1 MGLIIQFVVNLYD
14 LTIFWYYLNTFQK
27 KKNIPKIKI
36 VLLIVILAL
45 IWTGVNS
52 IEYPLANLLILVVN
66 LSIIS
71 MLFEKGKWSKAIY
84 IVLFIGVGIMAELLG
99 MIMLGSV
106 DLSLYSRKVYI
117 YYFVVAVVS
126 FVRGNIIYFICKFYS
141 LDDLILSNI
150 PTVMKWG
157 IILIFVFSAMNCCF
171 IINLMLDMKSSKSL
185 HICISLIIFIVLTYC
200 LMLFILERKQHED
213 AVYRKEMYYKEMY
226 YGELEKRNEYV
237 RNLKHDLKNKLYGLV
252 YCVKTGEMEQLSK
265 QLDVIYE
272 ELGKIDTTTYSNNH
286 DINSVLRIKM
296 GIAKAMGIETNVMI
310 LVPDKI
316 RLNYGDI
323 GVLYGNLLDNAI
335 EASMKLP
342 KEDRFI
348 RVENKIVDGNM
359 LLIIQNTKVKEKNEE
374 LLTTKEDKYTHG
386 RGITSVKKIVEKYNG
401 DISFIDRG
409 EGFEVI
415 AKIYDVESKE

>member
-84 IVLFIGVGIMAELLG
+84 IFLFIGVGIMAELLG

-272 ELGKIDTTTYSNNH
+272 ELGKLDTTTYSNNH

>member
-117 YYFVVAVVS
+117 YYLVVAVVS
-126 FVRGNIIYFICKFYS
+126 FVQGNIIYFICKFYS

>member
-386 RGITSVKKIVEKYNG
+386 CGITSVKKIVEKYNG

>member
-415 AKIYDVESKE
+415 AKIYDVEFKE

>member
-52 IEYPLANLLILVVN
+52 IEYPLANLLILIVN